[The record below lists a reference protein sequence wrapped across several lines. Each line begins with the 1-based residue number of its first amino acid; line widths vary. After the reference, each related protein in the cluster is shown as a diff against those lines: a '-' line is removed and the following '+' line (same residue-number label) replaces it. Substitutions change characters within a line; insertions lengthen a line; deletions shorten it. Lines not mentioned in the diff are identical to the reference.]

1 MADATQALAVRRFG
15 AFEINLQS
23 GELRKNGIRLRLSGQ
38 PFQVLAVLIERAGEA
53 VTREELQSK
62 LWSAD
67 TFVDFDH
74 GLNNAVARIR
84 EVLDDSSD
92 TPRYV
97 ETIPRRGYRFIAPLT
112 DVRLAAVNPSTAESS
127 VSPPIEITRPGN
139 SGSSVLPSSG
149 TPRSPFRLVLG
160 FGVVATLGLAAF
172 LTFTTHGRSGN
183 SPLPIKSL
191 AVLPLQNLSGD
202 PAQDYFA
209 DGMTEELIGE
219 LSRIGA
225 LKITSRTSAMQYK
238 DERNKP
244 LPQIARE
251 LNVDAVIEG
260 SVLRSGSQI
269 RITTHMV
276 YAPTDQ
282 NLMTETYE
290 GDLGDILKMQREV
303 AESITT
309 KVRAK
314 LTPEEQS
321 RLHETPKV
329 DPEAYQAYEV
339 ATHVD
344 THGYQGIRKA
354 QSYLEKSIEKDP
366 NFAPAYI
373 WLAGSYVFSLANRW
387 QSPGEAYPLGKK
399 FIQKALELDERNCAA
414 HQVLY
419 EITWRYDRD
428 WQAAEKEIVRGV
440 QLCPNES
447 ALHWHYGAYLAVN
460 GRTVEARSEM
470 SKARE
475 LDPIKSEPYAGEA
488 VIAYHSR
495 DYKALIEIDRAFV
508 EEDPNNWLAHYW
520 FGVGYEGA
528 GQMLP
533 AILEYQKTVALA
545 AGGSDAIAALA
556 HAYAASGKRIEAQ
569 KTLNEWLRQSETGYV
584 SPYMIATIYA
594 GLGNRDKSFEY
605 LKKAYQERSGDLSYF
620 LRADL
625 RVDGLRS
632 DPRFQ
637 DLLRRMNFPKNPAN

>member
-1 MADATQALAVRRFG
+1 MEIRGQRAKMGFGPFEADLR
-15 AFEINLQS
+15 S
-23 GELRKNGIRLRLSGQ
+23 GELRKHGVRLKLQDQ
-38 PFQVLAVLIERAGEA
+38 PFHVLALLLEHAGEV
-53 VTREELQSK
+53 VTREELRQR
-62 LWSAD
+62 LWPEE
-67 TFVDFDH
+67 TFVDFDT
-74 GLNNAVARIR
+74 GLNRAVKKLRD
-84 EVLDDSSD
+84 VLADLADQ
-92 TPRYV
+92 PRYI
-97 ETIPRRGYRFIAPLT
+97 ETIPRRGYRFIGPVNQIGQPTGAPFTNEPTPVPLQGN
-112 DVRLAAVNPSTAESS
+112 APHSAE
-127 VSPPIEITRPGN
+127 
-139 SGSSVLPSSG
+139 
-149 TPRSPFRLVLG
+149 TPRSRFRLVLG
-160 FGVVATLGLAAF
+160 FGVVAALGLAAF

-219 LSRIGA
+219 LSRIAA
-225 LKITSRTSAMQYK
+225 LKITSRTSVMQYK
-238 DERNKP
+238 GEKNKP

-251 LNVDAVIEG
+251 LNVDTVIEG
-260 SVLRSGSQI
+260 SVLRSGNQV
-269 RITTHMV
+269 RITAHMI

-309 KVRAK
+309 KVRAE

-344 THGYQGIRKA
+344 TNGYQGIRKA

-373 WLAGSYVFSLANRW
+373 WLAGSYVFDLANRW
-387 QSPGEAYPLGKK
+387 QSPGEAYPLAKK
-399 FIQKALELDERNCAA
+399 FIHKALELDERNCAA

-419 EITWRYDRD
+419 EITWRYNWD
-428 WQAAEKEIVRGV
+428 WQAAEKEILRGV

-447 ALHWHYGAYLAVN
+447 ALHWQYGAYLAVN

-475 LDPIKSEPYAGEA
+475 LDPIESEPFAGEA

-520 FGVGYEGA
+520 FGVGYEGSE
-528 GQMLP
+528 QMLP
-533 AILEYQKTVALA
+533 AILEYQKAVALA
-545 AGGSDAIAALA
+545 AGDSDATAALA
-556 HAYAASGKRIEAQ
+556 HAYAASGKKIEAQ
-569 KTLNEWLRQSETGYV
+569 KILNKWLRQSETGYV

-605 LKKAYQERSGDLSYF
+605 LEKAYQERSGDLAYF